1 MRKLVVASLLVCS
14 IMMMW
19 AACAEA
25 QTLPPNAGVRFFSL
39 RGWWNQVP
47 PTSYGY
53 GPYGYGLPYGFG
65 YWPEVYGTY
74 GYGPLLGPAPYMFST
89 LLRPLEWVSPYEMFG
104 PDQIPSPYEVPAP
117 GDMGSEFL
125 TDLKEIKEDVEEL
138 KMTLDKLLEMEV
150 KKRGRVQSGRALLD
164 SDLNE

>member
-1 MRKLVVASLLVCS
+1 
-14 IMMMW
+14 
-19 AACAEA
+19 
-25 QTLPPNAGVRFFSL
+25 
-39 RGWWNQVP
+39 
-47 PTSYGY
+47 
-53 GPYGYGLPYGFG
+53 
-65 YWPEVYGTY
+65 
-74 GYGPLLGPAPYMFST
+74 
-89 LLRPLEWVSPYEMFG
+89 MFG